1 MPAAG
6 LAAVREIVLP
16 RPLYAAVVSHVV
28 RKFTGYYVDGE
39 HHEQKAFGVLAG
51 DQRGQTVYVRAVF
64 PLITNMRYDPH
75 QRVWLDEV
83 VSDHAIPSATPLEQR
98 GWVADPREL
107 MAVEEICENTGWVV
121 FGNYHTHRV
130 PWAHDQLRDT
140 CTRLDREL
148 AADSGQWTFI
158 CSAVDLHHT
167 RLRAFFEGDNG
178 CEAAVRVVPAERE
191 AAEDAEH
198 AAPVEPA
205 GPAVP
210 TSTTAPGT
218 PASAASTV
226 TTARRGTLS

>member
-1 MPAAG
+1 MAAAG

-16 RPLYAAVVSHVV
+16 RPLHAAVVSHVV

-51 DQRGQTVYVRAVF
+51 DQRGETVYVRAVF

-83 VSDHAIPSATPLEQR
+83 VNDHAIPSATPLDQR

-158 CSAVDLHHT
+158 CSAVDLHQT
-167 RLRAFFEGDNG
+167 RLRAFFEGDN
-178 CEAAVRVVPAERE
+178 ARE
-191 AAEDAEH
+191 ATLRVEPADRKTAESAESAEPARP
-198 AAPVEPA
+198 AAPV
-205 GPAVP
+205 GPA
-210 TSTTAPGT
+210 AP
-218 PASAASTV
+218 AASTSTA